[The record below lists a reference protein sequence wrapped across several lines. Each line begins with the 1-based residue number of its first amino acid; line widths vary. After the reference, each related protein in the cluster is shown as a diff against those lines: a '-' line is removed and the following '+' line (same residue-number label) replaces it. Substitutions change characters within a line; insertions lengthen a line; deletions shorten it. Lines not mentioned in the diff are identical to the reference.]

1 MTHVEFCMI
10 IYHHD
15 KNHNLMVVLTC
26 FVEIPD
32 SLEGSTYEGIVG
44 DENAMSCVHDDCGK
58 SFVIFLRYKNA
69 YHIEETKTVLVKAD
83 CS

>member
-15 KNHNLMVVLTC
+15 KNHNLIVVLIW
-26 FVEIPD
+26 FVVIPD
-32 SLEGSTYEGIVG
+32 SLEDSTHGDIVG
-44 DENAMSCVHDDCGK
+44 HENAMSCVHDDCGK

-69 YHIEETKTVLVKAD
+69 YHIEETKTVLVKED